1 MIDEK
6 KNIYEKIKIRF
17 EEEFLKF
24 YECFKN
30 IYNLSPEDK
39 DYVEKTK
46 RNFEEE
52 NKKEHENK
60 IAKFSEMV
68 FLLKGEDFFG
78 KETKIFLSSFYD
90 DFKNG
95 IDLIG
100 KIPIFLF
107 NKPQD
112 DKENKEEKEEVNN
125 FIKKEYQFVALG
137 IDVTF
142 GNHEALENK
151 MRHLKNNLLDT
162 YFISPKYFP
171 FNEEK
176 TKNTNVKMPHF
187 IIYLPVKTLEDL
199 IKEFNDVNIRSVYI
213 HKTSLDILKNKFKD
227 VYLGFIPFA
236 VYNQLLIQINAW
248 QKKLKE
254 KIEAKENDIKELN
267 KNMERTLLKLEKVVS
282 EKNKVYLLSAVGKIR
297 SAIVNEN
304 KILLD
309 LKSKFNDFELIK
321 SHIYLII
328 ENKISEEQFNEEDK
342 EEIKKEIY
350 SLNKDFAYNF
360 LKEIKYNKK
369 SIPRERE
376 VKKLIEENIYLP

>member
-1 MIDEK
+1 MINEK

-39 DYVEKTK
+39 DYVEKIK
-46 RNFEEE
+46 RSFEEE

-68 FLLKGEDFFG
+68 FLLKGGDFFG
-78 KETKIFLSSFYD
+78 KETEIFLSSFYD

-171 FNEEK
+171 FNKEK
-176 TKNTNVKMPHF
+176 TKNTNIKMPHF

-213 HKTSLDILKNKFKD
+213 HKSSLDTLKNKFKD

-248 QKKLKE
+248 QKKLEE

-282 EKNKVYLLSAVGKIR
+282 EKNKAYLLSAVGKIR

-321 SHIYLII
+321 SHIYLTI

-350 SLNKDFAYNF
+350 SINKDFAYNF

-369 SIPRERE
+369 SVPLEKE